1 LPLLLFWGLK
11 AEEADGGVYEGDMGK
26 AYSVESLGL
35 LVYIQGGGGWGG
47 GRTLTSLRGSVAVR
61 SRWARDCLGVFVAI
75 VNLWERYLMEG
86 QWEDMRRW
94 RMGESMGG
102 D

>member
-35 LVYIQGGGGWGG
+35 LVYIQ
-47 GRTLTSLRGSVAVR
+47 RRG
-61 SRWARDCLGVFVAI
+61 
-75 VNLWERYLMEG
+75 
-86 QWEDMRRW
+86 
-94 RMGESMGG
+94 RMGWRKDTDVVTWFGGCSLEVGQGLFGCFCCHCQFVGEVSNGGAMGG
-102 D
+102 YEEVANG